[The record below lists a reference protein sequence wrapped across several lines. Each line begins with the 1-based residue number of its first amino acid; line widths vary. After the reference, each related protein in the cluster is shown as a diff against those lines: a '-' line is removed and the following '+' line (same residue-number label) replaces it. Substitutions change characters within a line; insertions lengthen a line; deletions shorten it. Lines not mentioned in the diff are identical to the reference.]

1 MGLDNFLF
9 YFIVTFTSMAGMFIK
24 NKMKKRIN
32 MFAFLNVSMPF
43 QPRVEGGSKVRSL
56 FSSLLQ

>member
-43 QPRVEGGSKVRSL
+43 QAS
-56 FSSLLQ
+56 